1 MAEFLPIIMFKR
13 RSDDDQ
19 SIEPGGD
26 NSPKTWFLKGDDLAQ
41 RSQELNAG
49 LLAGLDSPRRNTQLP
64 YLFNVKLTSGDT
76 SKTRRSAVVAMFDV
90 NTNNETPRVIAMRG
104 SENLLIQAHDD
115 DDVRR
120 MASNVSDTKRNVAG
134 ISCVKEISSF
144 IPEVDLESE
153 DGSYKVKL
161 VNYRDSAKNEA
172 CEEAFENSLKTMG
185 IAYRRFQYAPG
196 LVIYELASSRAQA
209 KAVLD
214 GIMGESIFSIQPM
227 LKFRMTLDGLSDAY
241 ELPDIA
247 SPVEGEEYPTL
258 GILDSGVEPIP
269 HIAPWLAGPR
279 WSPYPIQEQN
289 HGHGTFVAGVALY
302 GDQLEKAE
310 WVGGTQPRIID
321 ANVFPDDRLYLSGVS
336 EDEIISNIEEAL
348 DELHDKA
355 KVWNLSISG
364 PSYVE
369 PNDFSDFAK
378 ALDSLQDRY
387 GVLICKTAGSTL
399 GLLKGG
405 EKEPLFSGADSVRA
419 LTVGSAA
426 HEKGLYDVADVGTA
440 SPFSCKGPGPEFIIK
455 PEVSHYG
462 GNAGVNKRTGE
473 LTETPVHSFGV
484 DGNGAMAVGTSFA
497 DPRVSTLAAN
507 VAFALDGQPD
517 LLLAKTLVIHSANY
531 VDDKLIPS
539 DERVKELGFGVPAN
553 ISSILSDE
561 PYEST
566 LVLRGT
572 LAKGEKINIL
582 DFPMPPSL
590 VRDGIYTGQ
599 IVLTLAYDPILDPTQ
614 GGEYCQSDIGVK
626 FGSFE
631 NKTER
636 DTTKRTIINPIGR
649 NDAVNLLLKDRYSK
663 KKLKEAE
670 TDFAL
675 RERMLVEFQGK
686 YSPVKKYAV
695 DLEDLTP
702 KYRKKVGEERL
713 WYLELDPLFRYNA
726 EMQAQRD
733 GVTLEQEFCLVITI
747 RDPHKTAPVYNEVVQ
762 QLNANNF
769 VHSPVRIRNQV
780 RNRIGN

>member
-1 MAEFLPIIMFKR
+1 MAEFLPIIMFKQ

-26 NSPKTWFLKGDDLAQ
+26 NSPKTWFLTGDDLAQ
-41 RSQELNAG
+41 RSRELNAG
-49 LLAGLDSPRRNTQLP
+49 LLSGLDNPRHNDKLP
-64 YLFNVKLTSGDT
+64 YLFDVQLTSGDT
-76 SKTRRSAVVAMFDV
+76 SKTKRSAVAAMFDV
-90 NTNNETPRVIAMRG
+90 NANNEAPRVIAVRG
-104 SENLLIQAHDD
+104 SENLLVQAHDD
-115 DDVRR
+115 ADVCR
-120 MASNVSDTKRNVAG
+120 MAGNVSDTKRNVAG
-134 ISCVKEISSF
+134 ISCVKEISLFS
-144 IPEVDLESE
+144 PEIDLESE

-161 VNYRDSAKNEA
+161 VNYRDDVKNRS
-172 CEEAFENSLKTMG
+172 CEEAFENSLKTMDVS
-185 IAYRRFQYAPG
+185 YRRFQYAPG
-196 LVIYELASSRAQA
+196 LVIYELASSKAQA
-209 KAVLD
+209 EAVLD

-227 LKFRMTLDGLSDAY
+227 PKFRMTLDGLSNAY

-321 ANVFPDDRLYLSGVS
+321 ANVFPDDRLYPSGVS
-336 EDEIISNIEEAL
+336 EDEIIGNIEEAL
-348 DELHDKA
+348 DELHDEA

-364 PSYVE
+364 PSYVK

-387 GVLICKTAGSTL
+387 GVLICKTAGNTW

-426 HEKGLYDVADVGTA
+426 HDKGPYDFANAGTA
-440 SPFSCKGPGPEFIIK
+440 SPFSCNGPGPEFIIK

-462 GNAGVNKRTGE
+462 GNAGVNRGTGE
-473 LTETPVHSFGV
+473 LTETPVHSFGI
-484 DGNGAMAVGTSFA
+484 DGNGAIAVGTSFA
-497 DPRVSTLAAN
+497 DPRVSALTAN

-517 LLLAKTLVIHSANY
+517 LLLAKALVMHSARYADNML
-531 VDDKLIPS
+531 VPP
-539 DERVKELGFGVPAN
+539 DERVKEMGFGIPA
-553 ISSILSDE
+553 SLSAILSDS

-614 GGEYCQSDIGVK
+614 GGEYCQSDIDVK

-636 DTTKRTIINPIGR
+636 DTTKKTVINPIGR
-649 NDAVNLLLKDRYSK
+649 NDAVNLLRKDYYSRK
-663 KKLKEAE
+663 RLKEAE

-686 YSPVKKYAV
+686 YAPVKKYAV

-702 KYRKKVGEERL
+702 KYRQKVGEDRL
-713 WYLELDPLFRYNA
+713 WFLELDPLFRYNA

-733 GVTLEQEFCLVITI
+733 DVVLEQEFCLIITI
-747 RDPHKTAPVYNEVVQ
+747 RDPQKTAPVYDEVVQ
-762 QLNANNF
+762 QLNVNNF

-780 RNRIGN
+780 RNRIGR